1 MPRCAGPPSFPFALL
16 TRNCTVLSWLRR
28 IGWLHRDISS
38 GNLMLRRLLTTP
50 TDAPLHERYQLKLHD
65 LEYSLEYAEAPQ
77 PDDGVVCPPCFP

>member
-1 MPRCAGPPSFPFALL
+1 MFLSHGLPILSSPFSHV
-16 TRNCTVLSWLRR
+16 TPVLSWLRR

-38 GNLMLRRLLTTP
+38 GNLMLRRLLTTT
-50 TDAPLHERYQLKLHD
+50 TDAPLQERYQLKLHD